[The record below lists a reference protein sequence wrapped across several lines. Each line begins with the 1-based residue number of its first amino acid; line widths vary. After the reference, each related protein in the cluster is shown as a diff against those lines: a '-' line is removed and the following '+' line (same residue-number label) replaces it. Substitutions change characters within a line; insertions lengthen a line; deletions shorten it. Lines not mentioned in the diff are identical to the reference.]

1 MNRPRLDEG
10 WRQTLARAADCPP
23 LRPRVPLSWQG
34 ARIGSVESELL
45 VRLPDAL
52 QRGLLTPVRRD
63 ALGGWQVEGEL
74 TRTLHELALLMRGAG
89 LAHVWRD
96 EQLAVSDEDGKV
108 LGTVERAVVRPLGIA
123 TRAVHLLG
131 YARDGRHWIQ
141 QRSFAKAN
149 DPGLLDTLV
158 GGMVPACDSVSDA
171 LERETWEEAGLK
183 LAQLEELQRG
193 GAIVIRSPSNSG
205 FGGYIVERIDWYRC
219 VLPDGVVPANQ
230 DGEVQ
235 EFRLMSAE
243 EVLGRVLQ
251 REFTLEA
258 ALLLGESGL

>member
-1 MNRPRLDEG
+1 VNRPRLDEG
-10 WRQTLARAADCPP
+10 WRQTLQQLADSPP

-45 VRLPDAL
+45 GRLPDAL
-52 QRGLLTPVRRD
+52 QRGFLTPVRRD

-74 TRTLHELALLMRGAG
+74 TRTLRELALAMRDAG

-96 EQLAVSDEDGKV
+96 EQLAVTSDDGKV

-131 YARDGRHWIQ
+131 YASDGRHWIQ

-158 GGMVPACDSVSDA
+158 GGMVPASDSLSDA

-183 LAQLEELQRG
+183 LAQVQQLQRG
-193 GAIVIRSPSNSG
+193 GAITIRSPSKSG
-205 FGGYIVERIDWYRC
+205 FGGYIVERIEWYRC
-219 VLPDGVVPANQ
+219 VLPAGLVPANQ

-235 EFRLMSAE
+235 EFRLMTPG
-243 EVLGRVLQ
+243 EVLERVLQ
-251 REFTLEA
+251 HEFTLEA
-258 ALLLGESGL
+258 ALLLAEAGL

>member
-1 MNRPRLDEG
+1 VNRPPLDEG
-10 WRQTLARAADCPP
+10 WRQTLARTADSPP
-23 LRPRVPLSWQG
+23 LRPRVPLLWQG

-45 VRLPDAL
+45 GRLPDAL
-52 QRGLLTPVRRD
+52 RRGLLTPVRRD
-63 ALGGWQVEGEL
+63 APGGWQVEGEL
-74 TRTLHELALLMRGAG
+74 TRTLHELAIAMRDAG

-96 EQLAVSDEDGKV
+96 EQLAVTDESGKV

-131 YARDGRHWIQ
+131 HARDGRHWIQ

-158 GGMVPACDSVSDA
+158 GGMVPASDSLSDA

-183 LAQLEELQRG
+183 LAQLEQLQHG
-193 GAIVIRSPSNSG
+193 GAITIRSPSNSG
-205 FGGYIVERIDWYRC
+205 FGGYIVEHIDWYRC
-219 VLPDGVVPANQ
+219 VLPDTVLPANQ

-235 EFRLMSAE
+235 EFRLMAGG
-243 EVLGRVLQ
+243 EVLERVLR

-258 ALLLGESGL
+258 ALLLAEAGL

>member
-1 MNRPRLDEG
+1 VSRAPLDDN
-10 WRQTLARAADCPP
+10 WRQTLARMADSPP

-34 ARIGSVESELL
+34 ARIGSVESDLL
-45 VRLPDAL
+45 ARLPDAL
-52 QRGLLTPVRRD
+52 QRGLVTPVRRD

-74 TRTLHELALLMRGAG
+74 TRSLHELAMLMRDAG
-89 LAHVWRD
+89 LADVWRD
-96 EQLAVSDEDGKV
+96 EQLAVTDESGKV

-131 YARDGRHWIQ
+131 YAREGRHWIQ

-158 GGMVPACDSVSDA
+158 GGMVPASDSLSEA

-183 LAQLEELQRG
+183 LDQVEQLHRG
-193 GAIVIRSPSNSG
+193 GAITIRSPSHSG
-205 FGGYIVERIDWYRC
+205 FGGYIVEQIDWYRC
-219 VLPDGVVPANQ
+219 VLPDAVVPANQ

-235 EFRLMSAE
+235 EFRLMSADE
-243 EVLGRVLQ
+243 VRERVLG

-258 ALLLGESGL
+258 ALLLAQAGL